1 MSAVDWMQPRNPR
14 AAARAVT
21 TLGGVAVTTT
31 LFTAPLQAQ
40 DLRPTEVG
48 VSGALLALVVLTGVA
63 AHRLQDNHRPS
74 HRLAWTA
81 APVAGVLVLTA
92 VDLLTRDASVTAQI
106 FFVFPVLYGASQLGA
121 RGAAVITALAI
132 AGEVAVAAVL
142 LPAGE
147 ALVDAWYV
155 AAAVATTAALL
166 TASSERH
173 ARLVARLEQMAAV
186 DPLTGLATRRV
197 LDDAAGSAMSGAHGA
212 AGTALILLDVD
223 HFKVINDRYGHPTGD
238 QVLVQLA
245 ALLLERSRSTD
256 VVCRLG
262 GDEIAVLL
270 PGCAPGSAV
279 VRAEEILAATRAHT
293 FCGVDGEELAVSISV
308 GCAHLPTHAT
318 DLRALYSAADS
329 ALYEAK
335 RRGRGRVASIGS
347 VAASP

>member
-31 LFTAPLQAQ
+31 IFTAPLQDQ
-40 DLRPTEVG
+40 DLRPVELG
-48 VSGALLALVVLTGVA
+48 FGGALLALVLLTGVA
-63 AHRLQDNHRPS
+63 AHRLHDSHRRG

-81 APVAGVLVLTA
+81 APVAGVLALTA

-121 RGAAVITALAI
+121 RGAAVITSLAI
-132 AGEVAVAAVL
+132 AGEVAVVAVL
-142 LPAGE
+142 LPAGD

-155 AAAVATTAALL
+155 SAAMATTAALL

-173 ARLVARLEQMAAV
+173 ARLVARLEQLAAV

-197 LDDAAGSAMSGAHGA
+197 LDDAAGSAMSGANGA

-223 HFKVINDRYGHPTGD
+223 HFKAINDTHGHAYGD
-238 QVLVQLA
+238 EILNELA
-245 ALLLERSRSTD
+245 ALLLDLSRSTD

-293 FCGVDGEELAVSISV
+293 FRSVEGEALAVSISV
-308 GCAHLPTHAT
+308 GCAHLPTDAT
-318 DLRALYSAADS
+318 DLRTLYSAADS

-335 RRGRGRVASIGS
+335 QQGRGRVARAGG
-347 VAASP
+347 VPARG